1 MRNNLSIKRG
11 LKENIIRLREIGCSY
26 RAIAK
31 ELKCSKGTINYHLV
45 EGAAERIKSRLGRIE
60 WRKLWRFCYENG
72 KKEAK
77 KIYGET
83 LLRKKGRAFLYGRQ
97 GKRITRKDRM
107 GLKHKTTKIFQCLER
122 IWPGIK
128 KEKEVFQAVNQWTGK
143 PDYYDD
149 GKPIM
154 TPNVRCKL
162 TDEVVNAKG
171 NNVQVDHIDGDR
183 TNNSIDNFSFVKDW
197 ANHMKSNAKNYDI
210 LEERLETMLKTL
222 RKYKPKD
229 RLNNNY
235 KIDYTDE

>member
-45 EGAAERIKSRLGRIE
+45 EGAAERVKSRLGRIE

-143 PDYYDD
+143 PDFYDND
-149 GKPIM
+149 EPIM
-154 TPNVRCKL
+154 YPYVRCKL
-162 TDEVVNAKG
+162 TDEIVNVKG
-171 NNVQVDHIDGDR
+171 NDVHIDHADGDR
-183 TNNSIDNFSFVKDW
+183 MNNSIENFTIVKDW
-197 ANHMKSNAKNYDI
+197 ANTAKGECTSYEELKEKSTKI
-210 LEERLETMLKTL
+210 LKTIE
-222 RKYKPKD
+222 KY
-229 RLNNNY
+229 
-235 KIDYTDE
+235 I